1 MFPIF
6 LASRGLNLFQVG
18 VVFAV
23 GTVASIIGIPLGGY
37 VGDVIGRKV
46 AVILSGSVVALGV
59 GSFVL
64 SPLAVTVVGYAL
76 VMLGTSLGSGPT
88 QALLIESA
96 PTGKRGSAMASP
108 FFLPSL
114 AGIPMPL
121 LGAVASQAV
130 GWPVVFGAST
140 VLLVVS
146 VVGSQLKL
154 SETMESHGLPP
165 KPPHSPRL
173 SIVSRL
179 AVLSPIALVVSV
191 YLLDGLSE
199 GSYSP
204 FMPLYFTKFLGAS
217 VEFYGTLSSLYLLL
231 VAGIAIVSG
240 KAIDLG
246 GAMKIM
252 IISFG
257 LEAVAVCGMLLTR
270 DLIVSGFL
278 FVLWEAVD
286 LLDMTAPSILIGEL
300 VDSRSRAFALSTF
313 RLVYRLAKVPGPAVG
328 AFLFGISPIALLSL
342 ELAVSVVSVGV
353 LLVGSRWIPFR
364 KPPRFRPA

>member
-1 MFPIF
+1 M
-6 LASRGLNLFQVG
+6 
-18 VVFAV
+18 
-23 GTVASIIGIPLGGY
+23 ASIIGIPLGGY

-204 FMPLYFTKFLGAS
+204 FMPLYFTKFHQGLDCKWISVRPLG
-217 VEFYGTLSSLYLLL
+217 SSRLAGHDSAFNTHRRTRGFPFKGLRL
-231 VAGIAIVSG
+231 VH
-240 KAIDLG
+240 
-246 GAMKIM
+246 
-252 IISFG
+252 FP
-257 LEAVAVCGMLLTR
+257 
-270 DLIVSGFL
+270 
-278 FVLWEAVD
+278 
-286 LLDMTAPSILIGEL
+286 PSIQTREGSRTGGGSVPFWNLPNRFAFFGAGGLGCIRRGPPGRL
-300 VDSRSRAFALSTF
+300 PLDSVPETAAVPSCMNKRKRSDLSDQLADQLAERSRINWSEV
-313 RLVYRLAKVPGPAVG
+313 RP
-328 AFLFGISPIALLSL
+328 
-342 ELAVSVVSVGV
+342 
-353 LLVGSRWIPFR
+353 R
-364 KPPRFRPA
+364 KAR

>member
-1 MFPIF
+1 LFPIF

-76 VMLGTSLGSGPT
+76 VMLGASLGSGPT

-146 VVGSQLKL
+146 VAGSQLKL
-154 SETMESHGLPP
+154 SETMESHG
-165 KPPHSPRL
+165 
-173 SIVSRL
+173 
-179 AVLSPIALVVSV
+179 
-191 YLLDGLSE
+191 
-199 GSYSP
+199 
-204 FMPLYFTKFLGAS
+204 
-217 VEFYGTLSSLYLLL
+217 
-231 VAGIAIVSG
+231 
-240 KAIDLG
+240 
-246 GAMKIM
+246 
-252 IISFG
+252 
-257 LEAVAVCGMLLTR
+257 
-270 DLIVSGFL
+270 
-278 FVLWEAVD
+278 
-286 LLDMTAPSILIGEL
+286 
-300 VDSRSRAFALSTF
+300 
-313 RLVYRLAKVPGPAVG
+313 
-328 AFLFGISPIALLSL
+328 
-342 ELAVSVVSVGV
+342 
-353 LLVGSRWIPFR
+353 
-364 KPPRFRPA
+364 